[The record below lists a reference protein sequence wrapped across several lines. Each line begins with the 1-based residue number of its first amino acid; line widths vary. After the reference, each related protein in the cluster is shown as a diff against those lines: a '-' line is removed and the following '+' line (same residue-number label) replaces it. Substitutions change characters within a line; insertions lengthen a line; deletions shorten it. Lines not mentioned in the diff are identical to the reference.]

1 MTKKEWTP
9 SSMGKKGM
17 KSLNKKL
24 GKKGRRERAMKA
36 VKARIEK
43 ARLDKKVKVDVE

>member
-24 GKKGRRERAMKA
+24 GKKGNS
-36 VKARIEK
+36 VSTTNCG
-43 ARLDKKVKVDVE
+43 